1 MNLPSFLQQAPPGVA
16 VDLAPGR
23 VAVVRVERRA
33 GTATL
38 AGHGVETLPPG
49 AITGA
54 LGAPNMADI
63 PLVAAAIGR
72 AAAAAG
78 VRPNRVCLVVPD
90 SIARVS
96 IVKFESVPARAADLH
111 ELIKWQVKKTTPF
124 SMDEAV
130 ISHTPGAASA
140 GGHEFIVTVARR
152 DVVAQYEQACELAG
166 AHAGVVDLSTFNVV
180 NAVLAVGRPVAG
192 DWLLVHAAA
201 TYVSLAVLRDGQLI
215 FYRTRGEESEG
226 SVADLVH
233 QTAMFYEDRLQGR
246 QFTRVLLAGG
256 STAAGAEQLR
266 QELSARLALEVSAV
280 DPFQAAPPADRSA
293 MAPALA
299 DALAPSIGILL
310 REGAAAS
317 SC

>member
-23 VAVVRVERRA
+23 VAVVRVDRRG
-33 GTATL
+33 GTAAL
-38 AGHGVETLPPG
+38 AGHGIEPLPPG
-49 AITGA
+49 AISGA
-54 LGAPNMADI
+54 LAAPNMADV

-90 SIARVS
+90 SVARVS
-96 IVKFESVPARAADLH
+96 IVKFESVPARAADLD

-124 SMDEAV
+124 SIDEAV
-130 ISHTPGAASA
+130 VSHSPAASSA
-140 GGHEFIVTVARR
+140 GSHEFIVTVARR
-152 DVVAQYEQACELAG
+152 DVIAQYELACELAG

-180 NAVLAVGRPVAG
+180 NAVLAAGRPVAG

-201 TYVSLAVLRDGQLI
+201 TYVSLAVLRDGHVI

-233 QTAMFYEDRLQGR
+233 QTAMFYEDRLHGR
-246 QFTRVLLAGG
+246 QFARVLLAGG

-266 QELSARLALEVSAV
+266 QELSARLSLEVSAV
-280 DPFQAAPPADRSA
+280 DPFQAAQPADRAALS
-293 MAPALA
+293 PALA
-299 DALAPSIGILL
+299 DALAPAIGILL
-310 REGAAAS
+310 REGTAA
-317 SC
+317 

>member
-23 VAVVRVERRA
+23 VAVVRVDRRG
-33 GTATL
+33 GTAAL
-38 AGHGVETLPPG
+38 AGHGVETLPAG
-49 AITGA
+49 AISGA
-54 LGAPNMADI
+54 LGAPNIADL

-78 VRPNRVCLVVPD
+78 VRPSRVCLVVPD

-96 IVKFESVPARAADLH
+96 IVRFEAVPERAADLD

-124 SMDEAV
+124 AIDDAV
-130 ISHTPGAASA
+130 ISHSAGASGT

-152 DVVAQYEQACELAG
+152 DVIAQYEQACELAG
-166 AHAGVVDLSTFNVV
+166 AHAGVVDLSTLNVV
-180 NAVLAVGRPVAG
+180 NAVLAMGRPASG

-201 TYVSLAVLRDGQLI
+201 TYVSLAVLRDGHLI

-246 QFTRVLLAGG
+246 QFARVLLAGG

-266 QELSARLALEVSAV
+266 QELSARLSLDVSAV
-280 DPFQAAPPADRSA
+280 DPFQAAAPADRATLS
-293 MAPALA
+293 PALA
-299 DALAPSIGILL
+299 DALAPGIGILL
-310 REGAAAS
+310 REGAAA
-317 SC
+317 

>member
-16 VDLAPGR
+16 VDVAPGR
-23 VAVVRVERRA
+23 VAVVRVERRGGA
-33 GTATL
+33 AAL
-38 AGHGVETLPPG
+38 VGHGVETLPPG
-49 AITGA
+49 AVSGA
-54 LGAPNMADI
+54 LGALNMADVS
-63 PLVAAAIGR
+63 PVAAAIGR

-78 VRPNRVCLVVPD
+78 VRPDRVCLVVPD

-96 IVKFESVPARAADLH
+96 IVKFESVPARVADLD

-124 SMDEAV
+124 PIDEAV
-130 ISHTPGAASA
+130 ISHSPGAAGPGS
-140 GGHEFIVTVARR
+140 HEFIVTVARR
-152 DVVAQYEQACELAG
+152 DVIAQYEQACELAG

-180 NAVLAVGRPVAG
+180 NAVLAMGRPVAG

-233 QTAMFYEDRLQGR
+233 QTAMFYEDRLHGR
-246 QFTRVLLAGG
+246 QFARVLLAGG

-266 QELSARLALEVSAV
+266 QELSARLSLDVSAV
-280 DPFQAAPPADRSA
+280 DPFQAAAPPDRTA
-293 MAPALA
+293 MSPALA
-299 DALAPSIGILL
+299 DALAPGIGILL
-310 REGAAAS
+310 REGAVA
-317 SC
+317 

>member
-23 VAVVRVERRA
+23 VAVVRVDRRGGA
-33 GTATL
+33 AAL
-38 AGHGVETLPPG
+38 AGHGIETLPPG
-49 AITGA
+49 AISGA
-54 LGAPNMADI
+54 LAAPNMADV

-90 SIARVS
+90 SVARVS
-96 IVKFESVPARAADLH
+96 IVKFESVPARTADLD

-124 SMDEAV
+124 SIDEAV
-130 ISHTPGAASA
+130 VSHSPGASSA
-140 GGHEFIVTVARR
+140 GSHEFIVTVARR
-152 DVVAQYEQACELAG
+152 DVIAQYELACELAG

-201 TYVSLAVLRDGQLI
+201 TYVSLAVLRDGQVI

-233 QTAMFYEDRLQGR
+233 QTAMFYEDRLHGR
-246 QFTRVLLAGG
+246 QFARVLLAGG

-266 QELSARLALEVSAV
+266 QELSARLSLEVAAV
-280 DPFQAAPPADRSA
+280 DPFQAAPPADRAALS
-293 MAPALA
+293 PALA
-299 DALAPSIGILL
+299 DALAPAIGILL
-310 REGAAAS
+310 REGTAA
-317 SC
+317 